1 MYEFDSIL
9 RLSIP
14 VIVTREPE
22 PSLPLE
28 SDQPPAA
35 SDPVQASAIPEESV
49 PPEESEAPGESAAP
63 EESETPEESG
73 APEESAAP
81 EESEAPE
88 ESTAPESADPEESE
102 PVESEAVAS
111 PEPAG
116 TEGFSLPLGAWIGL
130 GAALAVAV
138 LAVILLAVRKGKK
151 RKAKSKADQAA
162 PAPAAEIPQTTQAAA
177 FVTEQPERPA
187 PAPAAVPAVRIGKL
201 HQQGARSSQQDC
213 FSVTPEDLMPTHGL
227 LAVVAD
233 GMGGLADGDKVSQ
246 AAVSAMVNGFFL
258 LQGEP
263 DQVLLTLLEQ
273 ANNEVNRLLGPEG
286 YSRGGS
292 TLVAGLVRNGFF
304 HYISVGDSR
313 ICLYRDGAL
322 YQLNR
327 EHVFRRELE
336 LRAVNQEE
344 ALAAAAVHPKAAGL
358 TSYLG
363 MGRLKYVDVPD
374 QPLAIRPGDKF
385 VLMSDGVYNALSQ
398 AELTACLA
406 GTPEQAAVELEETI
420 RAKKYSNQDNYTA
433 VILGF

>member
-1 MYEFDSIL
+1 MREFDSIL
-9 RLSIP
+9 QLNIP
-14 VIVTREPE
+14 VIVTQGPE
-22 PSLPLE
+22 PTLPPE
-28 SDQPPAA
+28 GTQPPAA
-35 SDPVQASAIPEESV
+35 SDPPQASAVPESTAPESV
-49 PPEESEAPGESAAP
+49 PPEESAAPEQSQTPEESTAPESTAP
-63 EESETPEESG
+63 EESETPEES
-73 APEESAAP
+73 
-81 EESEAPE
+81 
-88 ESTAPESADPEESE
+88 E
-102 PVESEAVAS
+102 PVESEAAVS
-111 PEPAG
+111 PEPAEAG
-116 TEGFSLPLGAWIGL
+116 GFSLPIGAWIGL
-130 GAALAVAV
+130 GAALAAAV
-138 LAVILLAVRKGKK
+138 IAVILLAARKGKK
-151 RKAKSKADQAA
+151 RRAGAKAAESA
-162 PAPAAEIPQTTQAAA
+162 PAPALDSLPQTTQASA

-187 PAPAAVPAVRIGKL
+187 PAPAAAHAVRIGKL

-246 AAVSAMVNGFFL
+246 TAVSAMVNGFFL

-273 ANNEVNRLLGPEG
+273 ANNEVNRLLGPDG

-344 ALAAAAVHPKAAGL
+344 ALSAAAVHPKAAGL

-374 QPLAIRPGDKF
+374 QPLAVRPGDKF

>member
-1 MYEFDSIL
+1 M
-9 RLSIP
+9 
-14 VIVTREPE
+14 TN
-22 PSLPLE
+22 
-28 SDQPPAA
+28 Q
-35 SDPVQASAIPEESV
+35 
-49 PPEESEAPGESAAP
+49 
-63 EESETPEESG
+63 
-73 APEESAAP
+73 
-81 EESEAPE
+81 
-88 ESTAPESADPEESE
+88 
-102 PVESEAVAS
+102 
-111 PEPAG
+111 
-116 TEGFSLPLGAWIGL
+116 
-130 GAALAVAV
+130 
-138 LAVILLAVRKGKK
+138 
-151 RKAKSKADQAA
+151 
-162 PAPAAEIPQTTQAAA
+162 
-177 FVTEQPERPA
+177 
-187 PAPAAVPAVRIGKL
+187 
-201 HQQGARSSQQDC
+201 
-213 FSVTPEDLMPTHGL
+213 
-227 LAVVAD
+227 
-233 GMGGLADGDKVSQ
+233 SQ

>member
-1 MYEFDSIL
+1 MREFDSIL
-9 RLSIP
+9 QLNIP
-14 VIVTREPE
+14 VIVTQGPE
-22 PSLPLE
+22 PTLPPE
-28 SDQPPAA
+28 GPQPPAA
-35 SDPVQASAIPEESV
+35 SDPPQASAVPESTAPESV
-49 PPEESEAPGESAAP
+49 PPEESAAPEQSQTPEESTAPESTAP
-63 EESETPEESG
+63 EESETPEES
-73 APEESAAP
+73 
-81 EESEAPE
+81 
-88 ESTAPESADPEESE
+88 E
-102 PVESEAVAS
+102 PVESEAAVS
-111 PEPAG
+111 PEPAEAG
-116 TEGFSLPLGAWIGL
+116 GFSLPIGAWIGL
-130 GAALAVAV
+130 GAALAAAV
-138 LAVILLAVRKGKK
+138 IAVILLAARKGKK
-151 RKAKSKADQAA
+151 RRAGAKAAESA
-162 PAPAAEIPQTTQAAA
+162 PAPALDSLPQTTQASA

-187 PAPAAVPAVRIGKL
+187 PAPAAAHAVRIGKL

-273 ANNEVNRLLGPEG
+273 ANNEVNRLLGPDG

-344 ALAAAAVHPKAAGL
+344 ALSAAAVHPKAAGL

-374 QPLAIRPGDKF
+374 QPLAVRPGDKF